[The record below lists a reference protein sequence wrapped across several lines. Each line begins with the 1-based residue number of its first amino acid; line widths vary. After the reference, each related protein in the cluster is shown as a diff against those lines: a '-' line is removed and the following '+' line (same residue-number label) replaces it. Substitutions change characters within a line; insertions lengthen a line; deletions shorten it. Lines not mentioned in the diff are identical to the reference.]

1 MRILRGSPA
10 LSEFRVNK
18 LLTACREQHLPVTGI
33 YAEFMHFADLKA
45 ELNPQE
51 LEKLEKL
58 LTYGPTIQ
66 EHEPQGLRLFITP
79 RPEPFLLGLQ
89 KQRILPITVACVASS
104 ALSAV
109 RLIMLKQ
116 KRR

>member
-18 LLTACREQHLPVTGI
+18 LLELCREQALPVSGI
-33 YAEFMHFADLKA
+33 YAEFMHFADLKT
-45 ELNPQE
+45 ELDAQE

-66 EHEPQGLRLFITP
+66 EHEPQGLLLLVTP
-79 RPEPFLLGLQ
+79 RPGTISPGLL
-89 KQRILPITVACVASS
+89 KQPTLRTTVAWRRSNVWNA
-104 ALSAV
+104 ARHTTLRA
-109 RLIMLKQ
+109 